1 MAYYKIFKD
10 GEEKNTIV
18 ASEAFAESYCAKN
31 GYTYEEIVSEPE
43 VVVKEPTTKEVL
55 NALLGVTE

>member
-1 MAYYKIFKD
+1 MAYYKIFKN
-10 GEEKNTIV
+10 GEEMNTIV
-18 ASEAFAESYCAKN
+18 ASIPFVESYCAKN